1 MGDGTLHWSI
11 WSQTLRDARHT
22 IRIKTALWR
31 LKQSKMQIPASTIPH
46 KYNNLHQTL
55 HFPSLV
61 STDQSDNAHLRL
73 PPQQTAASIPHQ
85 THPTTTFPP
94 SHLPPQPPNPTT
106 HTLSPH
112 PPTILCLHP
121 RNPPPRPPA
130 NHAPTIPSTRAAT
143 AAAAAD
149 PTARRIAACRLSG
162 RLARCWG
169 RAVWRWVRLGRM
181 G

>member
-1 MGDGTLHWSI
+1 MG
-11 WSQTLRDARHT
+11 T
-22 IRIKTALWR
+22 IRVYLVANFARCAADHSHQNGVMAFKT
-31 LKQSKMQIPASTIPH
+31 KQDANSSIYDTTH

-73 PPQQTAASIPHQ
+73 PPQQTAARIPHQ

-162 RLARCWG
+162 RLVLCWG

>member
-85 THPTTTFPP
+85 THPIPPLPPP
-94 SHLPPQPPNPTT
+94 SPIPQSN
-106 HTLSPH
+106 HPH
-112 PPTILCLHP
+112 SFTPPTILCLHP
-121 RNPPPRPPA
+121 RNPPPHRPA
-130 NHAPTIPSTRAAT
+130 NHAATTRSTRAAT
-143 AAAAAD
+143 AAAVAD

-162 RLARCWG
+162 RLVRCWG